1 MDLVEIVKADYQK
14 FPAAQTYDIYA
25 RDVYFQDPVF
35 KFRGLGR
42 YKLMIGFITTW
53 FKALKLELHEI
64 DRIDDTIKTRWT
76 MSWNAPLP
84 WKPRIS
90 VDGWSELK
98 LNAENTIVSHV
109 DYWDCSRWDVIKQHI
124 PAKSTPNPNADR

>member
-1 MDLVEIVKADYQK
+1 MDLIEIVKADYAK
-14 FPAAQTYDIYA
+14 FPEAQTYDIYA
-25 RDVYFQDPVF
+25 KDVYFKDPVF
-35 KFRGLGR
+35 TFRGLDR

-64 DRIDDTIKTRWT
+64 NRTDDVIKTRWT
-76 MSWNAPLP
+76 MSWNVSLP

-98 LNAENTIVSHV
+98 VSAEDLIVSHI
-109 DYWDCSRWDVIKQHI
+109 DYWDCSRWDVVKQHL
-124 PAKSTPNPNADR
+124 PLYRKLS